1 MYGLNCLFNCLLII
15 ELLEKW
21 PMSKKDMSMNSALLQ
36 LTKQGLVNPV
46 IHLSLL
52 LLNLAFVSKIHL
64 HKFIPIYYSLGILKV
79 WQQNSYL
86 KETKYL
92 IICILFK
99 ITK

>member
-46 IHLSLL
+46 IHLSQL
-52 LLNLAFVSKIHL
+52 LLNLAFVSKIHF
-64 HKFIPIYYSLGILKV
+64 HKFILTYYSLGILKV
-79 WQQNSYL
+79 WQQNSTL
-86 KETKYL
+86 KKPN
-92 IICILFK
+92 I
-99 ITK
+99 

>member
-1 MYGLNCLFNCLLII
+1 MHDINCVFNCLLII

-46 IHLSLL
+46 IHLSQL

-64 HKFIPIYYSLGILKV
+64 HKFILIYYSLGILKV
-79 WQQNSYL
+79 RQQNSTL
-86 KETKYL
+86 KKPN
-92 IICILFK
+92 I
-99 ITK
+99 